1 MNTPAELYPLRG
13 ADGEIDDTLTP
24 HGIIKQ
30 IVIDGLSPARAW
42 REYLGLLFD
51 QGDRQVDRSTR
62 PLISAIW
69 SGPLADT
76 LRVRLLSM
84 AQHRP
89 APMIASARHG
99 TRAAPGR
106 APDARLTQQT

>member
-42 REYLGLLFD
+42 RELLALH
-51 QGDRQVDRSTR
+51 QGAHQ
-62 PLISAIW
+62 
-69 SGPLADT
+69 
-76 LRVRLLSM
+76 M
-84 AQHRP
+84 
-89 APMIASARHG
+89 
-99 TRAAPGR
+99 PG
-106 APDARLTQQT
+106 